1 MAFTME
7 VPKEGT
13 IEKDVQKP
21 FTMEVPDEAAIKK
34 EVLEQVKP
42 LQKEVDQ
49 IQALAERNVAEILT
63 LDTDELAKKKQ
74 ILQSIES
81 FGAASMK
88 SSAAKN
94 SLLQVTVGNL
104 SKNGDEGSI
113 VAKGLMDL
121 NRELKD
127 LDPSLIDFTKTGIFG
142 QLFNPIRAYFAR
154 YQQADSAIADIIV
167 SLDKGKTTLKNDN
180 TTLEIEQQALRDLT
194 KKLMKEVQLGILM
207 DKSIEMQIVAAK
219 DRNED
224 PEKIKFVTEE
234 VLFPLRQRIMDM
246 QQMIVVNHQGV
257 IAMEIVIRNNK
268 ELMRGVERAQTVTIS
283 ALKISVTVAGALYN
297 QKIVLKKIEML
308 NETTNN
314 LISITGQMLVNHG
327 AEIHKRSMD
336 TNISVETMKTA
347 FANVIEAL
355 DSINTYKQE
364 ALPKMRDTINQ
375 FRELADKGEEQIQK
389 LEKGHKL
396 EL

>member
-34 EVLEQVKP
+34 EVMEQVKP

-63 LDTDELAKKKQ
+63 LDTDELAQKKN

-81 FGAASMK
+81 FGAATMK

-94 SLLQVTVGNL
+94 SMLQMTIGNL
-104 SKNGDEGSI
+104 SRDGDDGGV
-113 VAKGLMDL
+113 VAKGLVDL
-121 NRELKD
+121 QLELKS
-127 LDPSLIDFTKTGIFG
+127 LDPSLIDFTRTGVLG
-142 QLFNPIRAYFAR
+142 QLFDPVRAYIAR
-154 YQQADSAIADIIV
+154 YQKAESAIKDIIT
-167 SLDKGKTTLKNDN
+167 SLELGRTTLKNDN
-180 TTLEIEQQALRDLT
+180 TTLEIEQQVLRDLT
-194 KKLMKEVQLGILM
+194 KKLMKEIELGNLM
-207 DKSIEMQIVAAK
+207 DRSIEMQIVAAK

-224 PEKIKFVTEE
+224 PEKVTFVTEE
-234 VLFPLRQRIMDM
+234 VLFPLRQRVMDL
-246 QQMIVVNHQGV
+246 QQMVIVNQQGV
-257 IAMEIVIRNNK
+257 MAMEIVIRNNK
-268 ELMRGVERAQTVTIS
+268 ELMRGVERAQTVTLS
-283 ALKISVTVAGALYN
+283 ALRTSVTVAGALSN
-297 QKIVLKKIEML
+297 QKVVLKKIQKL
-308 NETTNN
+308 NKTTND
-314 LISITGQMLVNHG
+314 LIISTSQMLTEQGTDIQTQAIETSV
-327 AEIHKRSMD
+327 
-336 TNISVETMKTA
+336 SVETMKTA
-347 FANVIEAL
+347 FANAMEAL
-355 DSINTYKQE
+355 DSISTYKQE